1 MSPAVAALTA
11 VRLHK
16 NVARGGGAARGRQST
31 RAYCGSKRIAEPRRR
46 CIGAAGRA
54 ALAERMEWRGTGGFG
69 EYYWL
74 VGRRAVESDLG
85 GIFGCGGGGLSRG
98 GRGEF
103 GAWSVSPSAVPRV
116 SEEASRSAFR
126 LREPCA
132 GPNVCGV
139 QCDRDR
145 SVVSVPPFFLL
156 N

>member
-1 MSPAVAALTA
+1 MEGY
-11 VRLHK
+11 
-16 NVARGGGAARGRQST
+16 GGR
-31 RAYCGSKRIAEPRRR
+31 
-46 CIGAAGRA
+46 
-54 ALAERMEWRGTGGFG
+54 GFG

-74 VGRRAVESDLG
+74 VGQRSVESRIWGEFL
-85 GIFGCGGGGLSRG
+85 GGGGFSRDG
-98 GRGEF
+98 QGEF

-145 SVVSVPPFFLL
+145 SAVSVPPFFLL

>member
-1 MSPAVAALTA
+1 MAEE
-11 VRLHK
+11 RL
-16 NVARGGGAARGRQST
+16 N
-31 RAYCGSKRIAEPRRR
+31 
-46 CIGAAGRA
+46 
-54 ALAERMEWRGTGGFG
+54 LGF
-69 EYYWL
+69 
-74 VGRRAVESDLG
+74 
-85 GIFGCGGGGLSRG
+85 GGGGFLGGGGFSRG
-98 GRGEF
+98 GRGDF

>member
-1 MSPAVAALTA
+1 M
-11 VRLHK
+11 
-16 NVARGGGAARGRQST
+16 
-31 RAYCGSKRIAEPRRR
+31 
-46 CIGAAGRA
+46 
-54 ALAERMEWRGTGGFG
+54 AERMEWRGTWGGGFG

-74 VGRRAVESDLG
+74 VRRRAVESDLG
-85 GIFGCGGGGLSRG
+85 EFLGVGGGGFSRG

-126 LREPCA
+126 LRQPCA

-139 QCDRDR
+139 QSDRDM
-145 SVVSVPPFFLL
+145 SVVSVPHFFLL

>member
-1 MSPAVAALTA
+1 MNGVEGD
-11 VRLHK
+11 
-16 NVARGGGAARGRQST
+16 GG
-31 RAYCGSKRIAEPRRR
+31 
-46 CIGAAGRA
+46 
-54 ALAERMEWRGTGGFG
+54 GGFG

-85 GIFGCGGGGLSRG
+85 GKFGCVWGGGFSHG
-98 GRGEF
+98 GRGDF

-116 SEEASRSAFR
+116 SEEASRSVFC

-145 SVVSVPPFFLL
+145 GAVSVPPFFLL

>member
-1 MSPAVAALTA
+1 M
-11 VRLHK
+11 
-16 NVARGGGAARGRQST
+16 GG
-31 RAYCGSKRIAEPRRR
+31 
-46 CIGAAGRA
+46 
-54 ALAERMEWRGTGGFG
+54 GGFG
-69 EYYWL
+69 EYFAE
-74 VGRRAVESDLG
+74 GRLNRIWGEILCVLG
-85 GIFGCGGGGLSRG
+85 GGCSRG

-103 GAWSVSPSAVPRV
+103 GAWSVSPSAIPRV

-145 SVVSVPPFFLL
+145 SAVSVPPFFLL

>member
-1 MSPAVAALTA
+1 MRPLD
-11 VRLHK
+11 
-16 NVARGGGAARGRQST
+16 
-31 RAYCGSKRIAEPRRR
+31 EPRRR
-46 CIGAAGRA
+46 RIGAVGRA
-54 ALAERMEWRGTGGFG
+54 ALAERMEWSGTGGGGFG

-85 GIFGCGGGGLSRG
+85 GIFGWGGGFSRG

-145 SVVSVPPFFLL
+145 SAVSVPPFFLL

>member
-1 MSPAVAALTA
+1 
-11 VRLHK
+11 
-16 NVARGGGAARGRQST
+16 
-31 RAYCGSKRIAEPRRR
+31 
-46 CIGAAGRA
+46 
-54 ALAERMEWRGTGGFG
+54 MEWRGTGGRGVWGIF
-69 EYYWL
+69 
-74 VGRRAVESDLG
+74 GRRAVESNLG
-85 GIFGCGGGGLSRG
+85 EIFVCVCMGGGGFSRG

-116 SEEASRSAFR
+116 SDEANRSTFR

-145 SVVSVPPFFLL
+145 SAVSVPPFFLL

>member
-1 MSPAVAALTA
+1 
-11 VRLHK
+11 
-16 NVARGGGAARGRQST
+16 
-31 RAYCGSKRIAEPRRR
+31 
-46 CIGAAGRA
+46 
-54 ALAERMEWRGTGGFG
+54 MEWRGTGGRGFG

-85 GIFGCGGGGLSRG
+85 GIFGWGGIFVRWV
-98 GRGEF
+98 GEF
-103 GAWSVSPSAVPRV
+103 WRMVGSSSAVPRV

-132 GPNVCGV
+132 GPNMCGV

-145 SVVSVPPFFLL
+145 SAVSVPHFFLL

>member
-1 MSPAVAALTA
+1 MW
-11 VRLHK
+11 
-16 NVARGGGAARGRQST
+16 GGG
-31 RAYCGSKRIAEPRRR
+31 
-46 CIGAAGRA
+46 
-54 ALAERMEWRGTGGFG
+54 F
-69 EYYWL
+69 
-74 VGRRAVESDLG
+74 
-85 GIFGCGGGGLSRG
+85 SRG

-145 SVVSVPPFFLL
+145 SAVSVPPFFLL

>member
-1 MSPAVAALTA
+1 MEGDGG
-11 VRLHK
+11 
-16 NVARGGGAARGRQST
+16 RG
-31 RAYCGSKRIAEPRRR
+31 
-46 CIGAAGRA
+46 
-54 ALAERMEWRGTGGFG
+54 FV

-74 VGRRAVESDLG
+74 VGRRAVESRIWGEFL
-85 GIFGCGGGGLSRG
+85 GGGGGFSHG

-103 GAWSVSPSAVPRV
+103 GAWSVSPSAVSCV

-132 GPNVCGV
+132 GPNVCWV

-145 SVVSVPPFFLL
+145 GAVSVPPFFLL

>member
-1 MSPAVAALTA
+1 
-11 VRLHK
+11 
-16 NVARGGGAARGRQST
+16 
-31 RAYCGSKRIAEPRRR
+31 
-46 CIGAAGRA
+46 
-54 ALAERMEWRGTGGFG
+54 MEWRGTGGGGFG

-74 VGRRAVESDLG
+74 VGRRAAESDLG
-85 GIFGCGGGGLSRG
+85 GIFGCVWGGGGFSRG
-98 GRGEF
+98 GRGKF

-139 QCDRDR
+139 QCDRDK
-145 SVVSVPPFFLL
+145 SAVSVPHFFLL

>member
-1 MSPAVAALTA
+1 M
-11 VRLHK
+11 
-16 NVARGGGAARGRQST
+16 
-31 RAYCGSKRIAEPRRR
+31 
-46 CIGAAGRA
+46 
-54 ALAERMEWRGTGGFG
+54 AERMEWRGTGGGGFG

-85 GIFGCGGGGLSRG
+85 GIFGCVGGGGFSRG

-145 SVVSVPPFFLL
+145 SAVSVPPFFLL

>member
-1 MSPAVAALTA
+1 MEGD
-11 VRLHK
+11 
-16 NVARGGGAARGRQST
+16 GGR
-31 RAYCGSKRIAEPRRR
+31 
-46 CIGAAGRA
+46 
-54 ALAERMEWRGTGGFG
+54 GFG

-74 VGRRAVESDLG
+74 GRLNLGFG
-85 GIFGCGGGGLSRG
+85 GIFFGGGGGSRG

-145 SVVSVPPFFLL
+145 SAVSVPPFFLL

>member
-1 MSPAVAALTA
+1 
-11 VRLHK
+11 
-16 NVARGGGAARGRQST
+16 
-31 RAYCGSKRIAEPRRR
+31 
-46 CIGAAGRA
+46 
-54 ALAERMEWRGTGGFG
+54 MEWRGTGGRGFG

-85 GIFGCGGGGLSRG
+85 GIFGCGGGGFSHG

-126 LREPCA
+126 LHEPCV

-145 SVVSVPPFFLL
+145 SDVSVPPFLLL